1 MGDKQGEGFDLT
13 EDKDSEVN
21 IQEHLAHRSCSS
33 SSESYIWHQGVGKK
47 ENCTSRV
54 SQVEAKSV
62 HCVDSGGT
70 IVGVDKV

>member
-1 MGDKQGEGFDLT
+1 MGDKQGEGFDLRD
-13 EDKDSEVN
+13 ERDSEVN

-33 SSESYIWHQGVGKK
+33 SSVFYISHQSVRKK

-62 HCVDSGGT
+62 YCVDSGGK
-70 IVGVDKV
+70 IFLPRG